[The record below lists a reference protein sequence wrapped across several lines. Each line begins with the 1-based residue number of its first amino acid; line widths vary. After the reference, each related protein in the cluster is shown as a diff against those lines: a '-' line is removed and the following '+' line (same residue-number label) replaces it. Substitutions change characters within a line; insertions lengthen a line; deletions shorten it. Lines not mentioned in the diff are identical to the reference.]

1 MLPPTRARTLSTGY
15 LRLLRLQPGGEGLQ
29 RGPDGVLRQRL
40 LRGVRVTPPAALGL
54 HHPFGA
60 VPFPPRCQLATDNKS
75 TIMPC
80 NWSDN
85 DHFDTSIGPDSS
97 ASPASDTAAENAPL
111 TGKAR
116 NKTPNRRQ
124 VNARDPNK
132 PMWIP

>member
-1 MLPPTRARTLSTGY
+1 MDLMASCDNDCSGASG
-15 LRLLRLQPGGEGLQ
+15 LRPRLRW
-29 RGPDGVLRQRL
+29 
-40 LRGVRVTPPAALGL
+40 ACII
-54 HHPFGA
+54 PFGA

-75 TIMPC
+75 TVMPC
-80 NWSDN
+80 NWLDN

-124 VNARDPNK
+124 VNA
-132 PMWIP
+132 